1 MLFSDRL
8 SDLEVLEA
16 KAASRDNLSEM
27 LVGDFRKAFPE
38 LTYELRLDFKTINA
52 QALMLQNERL
62 VTIYGGLALH
72 PGLGTDALT
81 LIILHETGHHLAE
94 GCRLPRDPFLACE
107 CAADYWAATE
117 GSDRLRQQSGRSLNM
132 KTALVELGA
141 IMNTGQR
148 PKRRYSKNIPPS
160 ACWAKSWTLRS
171 RALRKRT
178 RSPATA
184 GCCAKYI

>member
-8 SDLEVLEA
+8 SDQEVPEA
-16 KAASRDNLSEM
+16 KAASGAGLLGM
-27 LVGDFRKAFPE
+27 LVSDFRKAFPE
-38 LTYELRLDFKTINA
+38 LTYELRLEFKTINA
-52 QALMLQNERL
+52 QALKLQDKRL

-81 LIILHETGHHLAE
+81 LVLLHETGHHLAE

-117 GSDRLRQQSGRSLNM
+117 GIERLRERSGRSLNLE
-132 KTALVELGA
+132 TALVELRV

-148 PKRRYSKNIPPS
+148 QRRRYSKNIPPS
-160 ACWAKSWTLRS
+160 ACWAKSWALRS
-171 RALRKRT
+171 RALLKRT
-178 RSPATA
+178 RPPATA